1 MAMKR
6 LLLTLMLLGISL
18 LILARDYPF
27 SVVKSGTG
35 KQTVVFIPGFA
46 CSGDVW
52 AETVSVLKDSYT
64 CYVLTMAGFSG
75 IAPEERP
82 SFERWK
88 MQIAEFIK
96 EERIEK
102 PILVGHSMGGGLAL
116 AIAAEFPELTGKIV
130 IVDALPCLM
139 ALTVPDFKS
148 APDNDCTDLIDRI
161 TAMDEEQFAQMQRM
175 SAATLTT
182 DSLRFAEIVNWG
194 LASDRKTYA
203 KLFCDFSNT
212 DLRECIKN
220 IVVPSLILL
229 ESYFKHIDT
238 VIKNQYK
245 NLSVA
250 QIRYLFY
257 FYGLPLTGLF
267 YVL

>member
-6 LLLTLMLLGISL
+6 LLLTLMLLGTSL
-18 LILARDYPF
+18 LIFAQDYPF

-35 KQTVVFIPGFA
+35 KQAVIFIPGFA

-75 IAPEERP
+75 VA
-82 SFERWK
+82 
-88 MQIAEFIK
+88 
-96 EERIEK
+96 
-102 PILVGHSMGGGLAL
+102 PILMGHSMGGGLTL

-161 TAMDEEQFAQMQRM
+161 TAMDEEQFVQMQRM

-182 DSLRFAEIVNWG
+182 DSLRFAEIVSWG

-220 IVVPSLILL
+220 IVVPSLVLL
-229 ESYFKHIDT
+229 EPYFKHIDT

-250 QIRYLFY
+250 QIRYADK
-257 FYGLPLTGLF
+257 GLHF
-267 YVL
+267 VMFDDREWFIHQICEFIKER

>member
-1 MAMKR
+1 M
-6 LLLTLMLLGISL
+6 
-18 LILARDYPF
+18 
-27 SVVKSGTG
+27 
-35 KQTVVFIPGFA
+35 
-46 CSGDVW
+46 
-52 AETVSVLKDSYT
+52 
-64 CYVLTMAGFSG
+64 
-75 IAPEERP
+75 
-82 SFERWK
+82 
-88 MQIAEFIK
+88 
-96 EERIEK
+96 
-102 PILVGHSMGGGLAL
+102 GHSMGGGLTL

-220 IVVPSLILL
+220 IVVPSLVLL
-229 ESYFKHIDT
+229 EPYFKHIDT

-250 QIRYLFY
+250 QIRYADK
-257 FYGLPLTGLF
+257 GLHF
-267 YVL
+267 VMFDDREWFIHQICEFIKER

>member
-6 LLLTLMLLGISL
+6 LLLTLMLLGTSL
-18 LILARDYPF
+18 LIFAQDYPF

-35 KQTVVFIPGFA
+35 KQTVIFIPGFA

-75 IAPEERP
+75 VAPEECP

-88 MQIAEFIK
+88 MQIAKFIK

-102 PILVGHSMGGGLAL
+102 PILVGHSMGGGLVL

-148 APDNDCTDLIDRI
+148 ASIPQKTLFLKNCCTILFS
-161 TAMDEEQFAQMQRM
+161 FAFSLSIRTV
-175 SAATLTT
+175 SFLLLT
-182 DSLRFAEIVNWG
+182 
-194 LASDRKTYA
+194 
-203 KLFCDFSNT
+203 
-212 DLRECIKN
+212 
-220 IVVPSLILL
+220 
-229 ESYFKHIDT
+229 
-238 VIKNQYK
+238 
-245 NLSVA
+245 
-250 QIRYLFY
+250 
-257 FYGLPLTGLF
+257 
-267 YVL
+267 